1 MFDMCVALAGCLAC
15 ACPPRATR
23 SSCRTLRTVCALAS
37 GSCWRMCRRSWMR
50 PSSPFC
56 CSRSSSRV
64 SDGSHPLCSLCLCVV
79 LCMSSAMEFACCELS
94 HVGVFFPRCIGDF
107 FVTVSLPILHD
118 GASAPSV
125 VLHNVTVTHTWHYP
139 PWATHRACASA
150 QLYTRTRTLA
160 TEACGCMPKL
170 RC

>member
-1 MFDMCVALAGCLAC
+1 
-15 ACPPRATR
+15 
-23 SSCRTLRTVCALAS
+23 
-37 GSCWRMCRRSWMR
+37 MCRRSWMR

-118 GASAPSV
+118 GASASSV
-125 VLHNVTVTHTWHYP
+125 VLHNVTVTHTWLYAH
-139 PWATHRACASA
+139 THFGLHPELAR
-150 QLYTRTRTLA
+150 QLNRTHALVHSMNLNT
-160 TEACGCMPKL
+160 
-170 RC
+170 